1 MIITISRQKGAGG
14 AEVAGRVAEA
24 LGWRLVDNE
33 LVDRVAARAHLSPS
47 EVEALEERA
56 PSFFER
62 LVRALTA
69 AAPEI
74 QPAPSE
80 HVPELEEANL
90 VKVTEAVVEDAAR
103 EGRVVLVGRAAPAVL
118 SRERDALHVKIVAPL
133 AARIAEVGRREGCDD
148 EESRERIERSDA
160 NRRRYHERFYRRSWD
175 DAANYHLVLNSA
187 ALGKGAV
194 VDTIVGRAKTLWPN
208 ATVERRASG

>member
-1 MIITISRQKGAGG
+1 MIITISRQQGAGG
-14 AEVAGRVAEA
+14 ADVARRVAEA

-47 EVEALEERA
+47 EVQALEERA

-133 AARIAEVGRREGCDD
+133 DSRIAEVRRREACDD
-148 EESRERIERSDA
+148 DEARERIERSDA
-160 NRRRYHERFYRRSWD
+160 NRRRYHDRYYHRSWD

-187 ALGKGAV
+187 ALGVDAV
-194 VDTIVGRAKTLWPN
+194 VNTIVGRAKALWPDTT
-208 ATVERRASG
+208 AERRSPG